1 MAATYKR
8 VVFEKKHW
16 KVRLAQ
22 RDHNFTGISR
32 LFRPTFSLKTRVAI
46 SVVALVLATAIL
58 IGLVSL
64 TLVERGMKE
73 VISAQQSSLLT
84 HAADEIDRQF
94 SRRHASLHSLSA
106 ALSASIAQQS
116 SKDPGRLQRYL
127 EQHAGLTSQFDSLF
141 IFDARGKLAAY
152 VNRSDL
158 PDDVDLATRD
168 YLHQALRTPH
178 GIVSAPLRD
187 GLTQTLVVSL
197 STAILDRQGLP
208 GLVVLGLVDL
218 ERDDFIGQLTHT
230 TIGQTGYFYVVT
242 ADGTIIAHPDK
253 SRVLQKVAAPYG
265 PQPAFAQ
272 VLSEFGG
279 TAGGSDG
286 RTANDL
292 RSFKRLRSTDWIIG
306 AVSPEAEILAP
317 IAQIKQ
323 RAMLAVALLMSMTG
337 LLAWWMTRRQI
348 AALQVLRD
356 RILAAHGD
364 TVQVVAPLRYRQDE
378 IGDLNQAFDRLLNER
393 LLAEAK
399 IHLGEAE
406 LRAATDS
413 SLDAF
418 FILHVVRDGEGMV
431 VDFRFRYLN
440 ANAERL
446 IGMTQQQATGMRL
459 CQLLPVM
466 RTAGLFDK
474 YVQVFESA
482 APMQEEFQIETPEI
496 RAQWLHNQVVP
507 LADGVAITMR
517 NISAR
522 KRDEEELRDN
532 RAFLQTLIDY
542 LPVVVFA
549 KSFRAKSHD
558 QLVVWNK
565 TAEIVMGYP
574 ADKVI
579 GKNNLE
585 IFPPNVAASL
595 NVLDRQMR
603 ANPKV
608 TVTSEFPYRR
618 PDGMLSYLHSVSVP
632 LLDEN
637 GEVEY
642 ILGIVEDVTARKR
655 QEQALRKSERWLR
668 TITDNLPALIAY
680 VDREERYRF
689 CNSYYETVFAS
700 EPGQVLGRTARDV
713 LGERAYA
720 FAADRIAMA
729 LQGERVTFERE
740 HMEAGGNT
748 RHWRVEYIPDRQ
760 DEKVAGFYAMVLDI
774 TELKQ
779 IENQLRTLARLDSL
793 TGLANRHHFNEKL
806 TEAMVRTKRSGAQ
819 MALLYLD
826 IDNFKSIN
834 DSLGHH
840 GGDAVLR
847 EFSQR
852 LTACI
857 RQSDTVAR
865 LAGDEF
871 VIILEG
877 RDMAAETVFVADKI
891 MHYMKSGF
899 AILGTERAVTTSI
912 GIAIRREGEV
922 DAEALLRRAD
932 EALYDAKSAGRQTF
946 KIVS

>member
-1 MAATYKR
+1 M
-8 VVFEKKHW
+8 
-16 KVRLAQ
+16 
-22 RDHNFTGISR
+22 
-32 LFRPTFSLKTRVAI
+32 
-46 SVVALVLATAIL
+46 SVVASVLATAIL

-64 TLVERGMKE
+64 VLVERGMKE

-84 HAADEIDRQF
+84 RAADAIDRQF
-94 SRRHASLHSLSA
+94 SRRQASLQSLSA
-106 ALSASIAQQS
+106 ALSPSIGQEFL
-116 SKDPGRLQRYL
+116 KDPGRLQRYL

-141 IFDARGKLAAY
+141 IFDARGKLAAFMD
-152 VNRSDL
+152 RSNLQDGI
-158 PDDVDLATRD
+158 DLATRD
-168 YLHQALRTPH
+168 YVKQALRTPH
-178 GIVSAPLRD
+178 GVVSAPLRD
-187 GLTQTLVVSL
+187 VPTQRLLVSM
-197 STAILDRQGLP
+197 STAIPDQQGRP

-218 ERDDFIGQLTHT
+218 ERDEFIGQLTRT
-230 TIGQTGYFYVVT
+230 TIGQTGYFYIVT
-242 ADGTIIAHPDK
+242 GDGSIVAHPDQA
-253 SRVLQKVAAPYG
+253 RVLQKVAAVDRR
-265 PQPAFAQ
+265 QPAFTQA
-272 VLSEFGG
+272 LSGFEGAAALS
-279 TAGGSDG
+279 AG
-286 RTANDL
+286 RNANDL
-292 RSFKRLRSTDWIIG
+292 QSFKRLRSTDWIIG
-306 AVSPEAEILAP
+306 AVSPEAEIFAP
-317 IAQIKQ
+317 IAHIKQ
-323 RAMLAVALLMSMTG
+323 GLMRAAALVMTMAG
-337 LLAWWMTRRQI
+337 LLAWWITRRQV
-348 AALQVLRD
+348 APLQVLRD
-356 RILAAHGD
+356 RILASHD
-364 TVQVVAPLRYRQDE
+364 TVQVVAPLHHRKDE
-378 IGDLNQAFDRLLNER
+378 IGDLDRAFDRLLDEGR
-393 LLAEAK
+393 LAKAE
-399 IHLGEAE
+399 IHLSEAE

-418 FILHVVRDGEGMV
+418 FILHADRDREGTV
-431 VDFRFRYLN
+431 VDFRFWYLN

-459 CQLLPVM
+459 CDLLPVM
-466 RTAGLFDK
+466 RTAGLFGK
-474 YVQVFESA
+474 YVQVFESG
-482 APMQEEFQIETPEI
+482 APMQEEFQLETPDI

-579 GKNNLE
+579 GKHNVD
-585 IFPPNVAASL
+585 IFPANVADTL
-595 NVLDRQMR
+595 NELDRQML

-608 TVTSEFPYRR
+608 TVIPEFPYRR
-618 PDGMLSYLHSVSVP
+618 PDGALSYLHSISVP
-632 LLDEN
+632 LFDEH
-637 GEVEY
+637 GDVEY
-642 ILGIVEDVTARKR
+642 ILGIVEDVTARR
-655 QEQALRKSERWLR
+655 HQEQALLKSERWLR
-668 TITDNLPALIAY
+668 AITDNLPALIAY
-680 VDREERYRF
+680 VDQQERYRF

-700 EPGQVLGRTARDV
+700 EPGQVVGRTARDV

-720 FAADRIAMA
+720 FAAERIATV

-740 HMEAGGNT
+740 HKEAGGNT

-779 IENQLRTLARLDSL
+779 VENQLRTLARLDTL

-806 TEAMVRTKRSGAQ
+806 TEAIMRTKRSGAQ

-877 RDMAAETVFVADKI
+877 RNMAAETVFVADKI
-891 MHYMKSGF
+891 MHYMRRGF
-899 AILGTERAVTTSI
+899 AILGTVRVVTTSI

-922 DAEALLRRAD
+922 DAEAILRRAD

-946 KIVS
+946 KIIS